1 VATTTDQNKI
11 RHLLANIGGRG
22 RDKDR
27 KPLTKEAL
35 DADLDAVSSF
45 FISWSVAFY
54 PHFTINWILGA
65 CYNCQRVRQQHP
77 VIIK

>member
-1 VATTTDQNKI
+1 MSVAWSTMV
-11 RHLLANIGGRG
+11 GGRG

-65 CYNCQRVRQQHP
+65 CYNSWRVRQQHP